1 MTNDFPVSVRTECV
15 CLNLL
20 FAASK
25 RECLQHKASDSESRE
40 LEPGFLTAHPA
51 RCSHVGMEEQTP
63 CCRSHKA
70 STVGT
75 GTLYNVFII
84 SLKFMA
90 QMSFTEVAAQIIYLE
105 VFLTKHC

>member
-1 MTNDFPVSVRTECV
+1 MTNDFPVSVRTDCV

-20 FAASK
+20 VAASK

-40 LEPGFLTAHPA
+40 LDPGFLTAHPA
-51 RCSHVGMEEQTP
+51 RCSPVGVEEQTP

-70 STVGT
+70 STVGS

-84 SLKFMA
+84 SLVKLHGSDEFYRK
-90 QMSFTEVAAQIIYLE
+90 SCCTNHLLGGISY
-105 VFLTKHC
+105 

>member
-1 MTNDFPVSVRTECV
+1 MTNDFPVSVKTECV

-20 FAASK
+20 VAASK

-40 LEPGFLTAHPA
+40 LDPGFLTAHPA

-75 GTLYNVFII
+75 GTLYNVFIM
-84 SLKFMA
+84 SLLNYMA
-90 QMSFTEVAAQIIYLE
+90 QMREVAAQIIYLE